1 MFNAIV
7 GIVSFSNFL
16 QDHIGFVVDA
26 VILVVA
32 IALVAAMIKTYY

>member
-16 QDHIGFVVDA
+16 QDHIGFVVAA

-32 IALVAAMIKTYY
+32 LRWFISKLKS

>member
-16 QDHIGFVVDA
+16 RDHIGFVVAA

-32 IALVAAMIKTYY
+32 INLVAAL